1 MVVVLLTMVAMVVVV
16 AGQLAVGT
24 CEVVTL
30 SHEEV
35 ESRRAVSTQTARCA
49 CRRGQVA
56 GTTLGQPACV
66 DAHVVRVRAWCE
78 MRPCVAGEQC
88 RPLRGRAGWT
98 CSRPGGRLK
107 TTTPPSTSFP
117 WRPERRSRE
126 DEGSS
131 GDDDD
136 DDDDDDDED
145 PEEDGGGWW
154 WRMLVRCHRQRHG
167 RATQNPPRLLPRR

>member
-1 MVVVLLTMVAMVVVV
+1 MSPRWACCLLLSAIIS
-16 AGQLAVGT
+16 AIIFCIGLRLLREGQLAVGT

-30 SHEEV
+30 SHDEV

-66 DAHVVRVRAWCE
+66 DAHVVRVRAWCD

-107 TTTPPSTSFP
+107 TTTVS
-117 WRPERRSRE
+117 
-126 DEGSS
+126 
-131 GDDDD
+131 
-136 DDDDDDDED
+136 
-145 PEEDGGGWW
+145 
-154 WRMLVRCHRQRHG
+154 
-167 RATQNPPRLLPRR
+167 